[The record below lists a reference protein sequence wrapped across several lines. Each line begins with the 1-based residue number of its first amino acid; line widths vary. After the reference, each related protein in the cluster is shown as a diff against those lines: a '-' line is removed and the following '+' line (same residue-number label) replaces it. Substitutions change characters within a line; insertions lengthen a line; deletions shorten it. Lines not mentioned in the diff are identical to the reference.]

1 MNGITTYRLLK
12 GLAVALVSF
21 GGLGTVAALWENPI
35 FIRMTP
41 AGGWEVALLGLLAL
55 LLGVYVAIRRPAC
68 SLRGAG
74 VGGTLGFLG
83 VACPICNKLLVLAFG
98 ADLLLAYFE
107 PIRLYATLG
116 GVLLIG
122 VIVLREWHWRAEQV
136 RTAGPDA
143 PGTAAS

>member
-1 MNGITTYRLLK
+1 MTTHRLLK
-12 GLAVALVSF
+12 GAAVSLIAF

-41 AGGWEVALLGLLAL
+41 VGGWEVGLLGLLAF

-74 VGGTLGFLG
+74 AGGILGFLG

-107 PIRLYATLG
+107 PIRLYVTLA
-116 GVLLIG
+116 GV
-122 VIVLREWHWRAEQV
+122 VLVGFLVMREWRWRAQPKRIV
-136 RTAGPDA
+136 GI
-143 PGTAAS
+143 